1 MLKDEFCTTQGSA
14 CIIFMGAD
22 FWAARIY
29 EGWGRG
35 NAKTGCGFSPA
46 PPLPIIRKR
55 ITPAPCRRTAKGG
68 GLARQAVIFFFL
80 PKPLYIRHVQR
91 RVKNI
96 LKIFWAVQ
104 KYRTTLCLPLH
115 CQKENIL
122 TGRVMKKLFLRVG
135 QRFF

>member
-35 NAKTGCGFSPA
+35 NAKTGCGASNKRGA
-46 PPLPIIRKR
+46 ASLLLPPPSYNKNADYPGPLQANREG
-55 ITPAPCRRTAKGG
+55 RRNGAAGCD
-68 GLARQAVIFFFL
+68 FFFL
-80 PKPLYIRHVQR
+80 PKPLYIRHIQR

-96 LKIFWAVQ
+96 
-104 KYRTTLCLPLH
+104 
-115 CQKENIL
+115 
-122 TGRVMKKLFLRVG
+122 
-135 QRFF
+135 

>member
-35 NAKTGCGFSPA
+35 NAKTGVASLLL
-46 PPLPIIRKR
+46 PPPSYKKKADYPGPLQANRE
-55 ITPAPCRRTAKGG
+55 GG
-68 GLARQAVIFFFL
+68 RNGAAGCDFFFL
-80 PKPLYIRHVQR
+80 HKPLYIRHIQR

-96 LKIFWAVQ
+96 
-104 KYRTTLCLPLH
+104 
-115 CQKENIL
+115 
-122 TGRVMKKLFLRVG
+122 
-135 QRFF
+135 

>member
-35 NAKTGCGFSPA
+35 NAKTGCGASNKRGA
-46 PPLPIIRKR
+46 ASLLLPPPSYNKNADYPGPLQANREG
-55 ITPAPCRRTAKGG
+55 RRNGAAGCD
-68 GLARQAVIFFFL
+68 FFFL
-80 PKPLYIRHVQR
+80 HKPLYIRHIQR

-96 LKIFWAVQ
+96 
-104 KYRTTLCLPLH
+104 
-115 CQKENIL
+115 
-122 TGRVMKKLFLRVG
+122 
-135 QRFF
+135 